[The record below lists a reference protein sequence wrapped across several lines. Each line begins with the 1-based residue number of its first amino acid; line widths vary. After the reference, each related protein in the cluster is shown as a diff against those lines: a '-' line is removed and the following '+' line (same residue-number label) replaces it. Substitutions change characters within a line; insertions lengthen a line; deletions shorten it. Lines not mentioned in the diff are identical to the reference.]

1 MFDLP
6 AERVRRV
13 YAGLAP
19 TAGGDALVG
28 RRIARAPRYVL
39 ALGTLEPRKNLPTL
53 IRAFDRLSRY
63 DSELV
68 LALGGPDGWGVDEI
82 DAAIAQA
89 AHGSRVH
96 KLGYVTDDERRDL
109 LAGASAVA
117 YPSHYEGFGHT
128 PLEAMAAGV
137 PVVAA
142 AAGALPEVLG
152 DAALFVDPDDEAAL
166 ATELAR
172 AVADEPVRATLIDR
186 GHERVRLYTWDRAAE
201 EMAALYHELAATRS
215 DET

>member
-1 MFDLP
+1 M
-6 AERVRRV
+6 
-13 YAGLAP
+13 
-19 TAGGDALVG
+19 
-28 RRIARAPRYVL
+28 
-39 ALGTLEPRKNLPTL
+39 
-53 IRAFDRLSRY
+53 
-63 DSELV
+63 

-142 AAGALPEVLG
+142 ARGRAARGARRRRTVRRPRRRG
-152 DAALFVDPDDEAAL
+152 RARP
-166 ATELAR
+166 TELAAR
-172 AVADEPVRATLIDR
+172 SPTSRCAATLIDR

-201 EMAALYHELAATRS
+201 EMAALYHELAAARS